1 VAAMTAWPLGR
12 GLPRRLAWE
21 ARRLRQAL
29 NQRLGLAGWLTLALL
44 LGAAGLAWQQAQWR
58 QQLAT
63 LQSAQLAAPA
73 QTPSAAPS
81 PSGPS
86 ARPALDRGR
95 DRLQD
100 FAAILVPPQDVAFVV
115 QAIIEQATGE
125 GLLLARGDYRAQ
137 PDAPGGFVRYR
148 MSMPVK
154 GPAAAVHRLI
164 VTALRAQPALA
175 LENVQFR
182 RDTVEAR
189 DVEARIQWTLYVRP
203 RATP

>member
-1 VAAMTAWPLGR
+1 M
-12 GLPRRLAWE
+12 AWE
-21 ARRLRQAL
+21 RRRLRAAL
-29 NQRLGLAGWLTLALL
+29 HQRLGLAGWLTLALL
-44 LGAAGLAWQQAQWR
+44 FLAAGLAWQQALWR
-58 QQLAT
+58 QELAA
-63 LQSAQLAAPA
+63 LQSAQQAAAASPPLAAP
-73 QTPSAAPS
+73 
-81 PSGPS
+81 SGPA

-95 DRLQD
+95 DRLRD
-100 FAAILVPPQDVAFVV
+100 FAAVLVPPQDVAFVV

-189 DVEARIQWTLYVRP
+189 DVEARIQWMLYVRP
-203 RATP
+203 RAAP